1 MISKLKQ
8 GFKFYISQNKLHMK
22 KMLSTF
28 LILSVIYVSHAQ
40 EVFDSLQIIAPG
52 ATLKEVSNQF
62 SFTEGP
68 AADKKG
74 NVYFTDQPNNKI
86 WKYDVNGKL
95 ELFMDNT
102 GRSNGLYV
110 DKKGNI
116 IACADENNELWQIS
130 PDKKVTV
137 LMKGEKGKRHNGPND
152 LWIDAKGGIY
162 FTDPLYVRPYWDR
175 KEREIEGEKVYY
187 LPKGASTPIFV
198 TDQVVKPNGIIGS
211 PDGKYLYVADIGD
224 NKTYRFTIEG
234 EGKVGERKLITEL
247 GSDGMTLDTDGN
259 IYLTGKGVTVFNKS
273 GVKIAH
279 IPVPVGWTA
288 NVTFGGKKRNVLF
301 ITASKS
307 VFTLD
312 MQAKG
317 AQ

>member
-1 MISKLKQ
+1 
-8 GFKFYISQNKLHMK
+8 MK
-22 KMLSTF
+22 KLLLVVAGLLLFSS
-28 LILSVIYVSHAQ
+28 LYAQ
-40 EVFDSLQIIAPG
+40 EEIFDSLHIVAPG
-52 ATLKEVSNQF
+52 AVLKEIGNQF

-74 NVYFTDQPNNKI
+74 NIYFTDQPNNTI

-95 ELFMDNT
+95 ELFMDKA
-102 GRSNGLYV
+102 GRANGLYF

-137 LMKGEKGKRHNGPND
+137 LLKGVPGKRHNGPND
-152 LWIDAKGGIY
+152 LWIDAVGGIY

-175 KEREIEGEKVYY
+175 KEKEIEGEKVYY
-187 LPKGASTPIFV
+187 LARGTETPLMV
-198 TDQVVKPNGIIGS
+198 TDQIKKPNGIIGT

-224 NKTYRFTIEG
+224 SKTYRFTIE
-234 EGKVGERKLITEL
+234 EAGKLGERKLIAEM
-247 GSDGMTLDTDGN
+247 GSDGITLDTEGN
-259 IYLTGKGVTVFNKS
+259 IYLTGQGVTVFNKS
-273 GVKIAH
+273 GVRIAH
-279 IPVPVGWTA
+279 IPVPSGWVG
-288 NVTFGGKKRNVLF
+288 NVTFGGKKRNILF

-312 MQAKG
+312 METKG